1 MLSHRFPV
9 NSQPQ
14 LYPCEAPARVLICE
28 DTAKGSRDPG
38 WGTKLET
45 APWSTR
51 EYRPIPGVAGE
62 CTKTPGRSSLRPNN
76 GTVSGQFKFRE
87 GEHVPHV
94 ATHTG
99 CRQLHF
105 RLNRHAGIG
114 AGNRSNSRHDRRI
127 DGPVYV
133 VKNRDG
139 AELKLTVTD
148 NPLFVAIVPSKMAD
162 IKPGMFVG
170 SAGMMQPDGV
180 QKAIEVHIFPES
192 MRGTGEGH
200 YDWDLLPKSKMTN
213 ANVEHAVNSVDGQIL
228 SVKYKDG
235 EKKLL
240 VTPETIVVTY
250 EFGKREEVQPG
261 TKIFVS
267 AAKKQPD
274 GTVQTPRITYGRNGQ
289 GPAF

>member
-1 MLSHRFPV
+1 MSGMVQRALATVSF
-9 NSQPQ
+9 
-14 LYPCEAPARVLICE
+14 ALICIATPASAAD
-28 DTAKGSRDPG
+28 DTVRIR
-38 WGTKLET
+38 GTIE
-45 APWSTR
+45 SV
-51 EYRPIPGVAGE
+51 E
-62 CTKTPGRSSLRPNN
+62 
-76 GTVSGQFKFRE
+76 
-87 GEHVPHV
+87 
-94 ATHTG
+94 
-99 CRQLHF
+99 
-105 RLNRHAGIG
+105 
-114 AGNRSNSRHDRRI
+114 
-127 DGPVYV
+127 GPVYV

-148 NPLFVAIVPSKMAD
+148 NPLFVAISPSTMAD

-170 SAGMMQPDGV
+170 SAGMMQADGT

-192 MRGTGEGH
+192 MRGIGEGH
-200 YDWDLLPKSKMTN
+200 YDWDLKPQSKMTN
-213 ANVEHAVNSVDGQIL
+213 ANVEQTVAGVDGQIL

-250 EFGKREEVQPG
+250 VPGNKDDLKPG

-274 GTVQTPRITYGRNGQ
+274 GTVQTPRITYGRNGA

>member
-1 MLSHRFPV
+1 MSGIVQRALATVSF
-9 NSQPQ
+9 
-14 LYPCEAPARVLICE
+14 ALICIATPASAAD
-28 DTAKGSRDPG
+28 DTVRIR
-38 WGTKLET
+38 GTIE
-45 APWSTR
+45 SV
-51 EYRPIPGVAGE
+51 E
-62 CTKTPGRSSLRPNN
+62 
-76 GTVSGQFKFRE
+76 
-87 GEHVPHV
+87 
-94 ATHTG
+94 
-99 CRQLHF
+99 
-105 RLNRHAGIG
+105 
-114 AGNRSNSRHDRRI
+114 
-127 DGPVYV
+127 GPVYV

-148 NPLFVAIVPSKMAD
+148 NPLFVAISPSTMAD

-170 SAGMMQPDGV
+170 SAGMMQADGT

-200 YDWDLLPKSKMTN
+200 YDWDLKPQSKMTN
-213 ANVEHAVNSVDGQIL
+213 ANVEQTVAGVDGQIL

-250 EFGKREEVQPG
+250 VPGNKDDLKPG
-261 TKIFVS
+261 TKIFVA

-274 GTVQTPRITYGRNGQ
+274 GTLQTPRITYGRNGA

>member
-1 MLSHRFPV
+1 MSGMVQRALATVSF
-9 NSQPQ
+9 
-14 LYPCEAPARVLICE
+14 ALICIATPASAAD
-28 DTAKGSRDPG
+28 DTVRIR
-38 WGTKLET
+38 GTIE
-45 APWSTR
+45 SV
-51 EYRPIPGVAGE
+51 E
-62 CTKTPGRSSLRPNN
+62 
-76 GTVSGQFKFRE
+76 
-87 GEHVPHV
+87 
-94 ATHTG
+94 
-99 CRQLHF
+99 
-105 RLNRHAGIG
+105 
-114 AGNRSNSRHDRRI
+114 
-127 DGPVYV
+127 GPVYV

-148 NPLFVAIVPSKMAD
+148 NPLFVAISPSTMAD

-170 SAGMMQPDGV
+170 SAGMMQADGT

-200 YDWDLLPKSKMTN
+200 YDWDLKPQSKMTN
-213 ANVEHAVNSVDGQIL
+213 ANVEQTVAGVDGQIL

-250 EFGKREEVQPG
+250 VPGNKDDLKPG
-261 TKIFVS
+261 TRIFVS

-274 GTVQTPRITYGRNGQ
+274 GTVQTPRITYGRDGA